1 MDGIHRCSANLVY
14 FAFMIQGLKRSPGM
28 LIFLAVLS
36 VVAGYLLSKVS
47 IVGRMGMKIFY
58 KEYLFLRSW
67 WKDTLLLFVV
77 LIILFVV
84 QDYLKQKLPWNRS
97 NKIFV
102 ISVVLALAGLYIS
115 YDDFRHTIS
124 HHLLGERFHIG
135 VYLFWVGWMVTSL
148 YYIVQN
154 ALDKRLPSGEPEHKK
169 KPGNKPAG

>member
-1 MDGIHRCSANLVY
+1 MKKGSGFV
-14 FAFMIQGLKRSPGM
+14 
-28 LIFLAVLS
+28 IFLAALS
-36 VVAGYLLSKVS
+36 IVAGYLLSKVS

-77 LIILFVV
+77 LIILFALHG
-84 QDYLKQKLPWNRS
+84 YIRQKLPKNRS
-97 NKIFV
+97 NKIFI
-102 ISVVLALAGLYIS
+102 ISCVLAIAGLYVC

-135 VYLFWVGWMVTSL
+135 VYLFWIGWMATSL

-154 ALDKRLPSGEPEHKK
+154 GLDERLPSGELQHKK
-169 KPGNKPAG
+169 NPGETGTT